1 VTVPRD
7 DISVSADDVSSLGE
21 GPPTSAIEEVDRSD
35 WDWLRNVYQG
45 DKMPQLTLRTII
57 SGMLIGGLMSISN
70 LYVGLKMGW
79 GFGVT
84 ITSCIIAFAVFKTLE
99 TIVPAYR
106 RRPFNILEDCTM
118 TTCASAAGSLS
129 TGALISA
136 IPALYLTTGHPMIW
150 WQMMI
155 WVGSIALLGV
165 CMAIPLKRQLINVD
179 KLPFPSGTAT
189 ATTLRTLHSTG
200 GDAIVQAKTLFGC
213 ALFAALLNIWVDAW
227 RPICEWAGEKL
238 KNVDM
243 GKSLGEWAFPD
254 TFPLFP
260 GDFGRRL
267 MTHQTISFE
276 GSTIF
281 MAAGALMGI
290 RVGWSLFIGAI
301 VFFGILPPIL
311 ESEGVIHM
319 NPKEAFKSISAGWA
333 LWPAVA
339 MMVTSGLT
347 AFALRWKTIAR
358 SFGELTAIFGIKKEQ
373 TDPLAQV
380 EAPLWWF
387 LVGTL
392 VSGAACVVSGYFFF
406 EIAWWMGIIAVV
418 LTFVLAII
426 AARATGETDFTPI
439 GAMGKI
445 TQLTYGLLAPS
456 NTTINLSTASIT
468 GAGACHS
475 ADLLVSMKAGY
486 LVGANP
492 RRQALSQFFGVIAG
506 VLVCIPVYSIIVR
519 MPVFDPAAEKAAAAP
534 IAATEVGETV
544 RSKAE
549 AKPTEP
555 AADASTKTNLCTAE
569 FPAPSAVIWKSVAEL
584 LTEGFSKLPRY
595 SVLAMIIAG
604 VLGIAIALAEEYM
617 PRHWAKWLPSATGL
631 GIAGVIQAHQSIA
644 LFLGALIAWT
654 WMKAH
659 RPSGDRYIVAGSSG
673 LIAGESLMG
682 VTLKLWEGGPVI
694 VKGIWHSLFG

>member
-7 DISVSADDVSSLGE
+7 DITVSADDVSSLADE
-21 GPPTSAIEEVDRSD
+21 PPVLPAEEADRSD
-35 WDWLRNVYQG
+35 LDWLKNVYQG
-45 DKMPQLTLRTII
+45 DKMPQFTLRTIV

-84 ITSCIIAFAVFKTLE
+84 ITSCIIAFAAFKTLE
-99 TIVPAYR
+99 VVIPAYR
-106 RRPFNILEDCTM
+106 RKPFNILEDCTM

-136 IPALYLTTGHPMIW
+136 VPALYLTTGQPMIW
-150 WQMMI
+150 WQLMI
-155 WVGSIALLGV
+155 WVGCIAMLGV

-189 ATTLRTLHSTG
+189 AATLRTLHTTG

-213 ALFAALLNIWVDAW
+213 ALFAAVLNIWVDAW
-227 RPICEWAGEKL
+227 KPICEWL
-238 KNVDM
+238 
-243 GKSLGEWAFPD
+243 GKTFGDLELGKRLGGYAFPD

-260 GDFGRRL
+260 GDFGHRL
-267 MTHQTISFE
+267 MTHNTISFQ

-290 RVGWSLFIGAI
+290 RVGVSLLIGAI

-311 ESEGVIHM
+311 ESQDILHFAAD
-319 NPKEAFKSISAGWA
+319 KTAFQTISAGWT

-339 MMVTSGLT
+339 LMVTSGLM
-347 AFALRWKTIAR
+347 AFGLRWRTIAR
-358 SFGELTAIFGIKKEQ
+358 SFAELTSIFGIQSKQK
-373 TDPLAQV
+373 DPLTHV
-380 EAPLWWF
+380 EAPMWWF
-387 LVGTL
+387 LVGL
-392 VSGAACVVSGYFFF
+392 VVSGGACVFFGYLF
-406 EIAWWMGIIAVV
+406 FDIRWWMGVIAVL

-456 NTTINLSTASIT
+456 NTTVNLSTASIT

-492 RRQALSQFFGVIAG
+492 RRQALSQIFGVIAG

-519 MPVFDPAAEKAAAAP
+519 MPVFDPAAQSAAAVPAVKSQKDDGKQAAKSKAAD
-534 IAATEVGETV
+534 T
-544 RSKAE
+544 
-549 AKPTEP
+549 
-555 AADASTKTNLCTAE
+555 STKTNLCTSE

-584 LTEGFSKLPRY
+584 LSQGFSKLPRY

-604 VLGIAIALAEEYM
+604 VLGIAIALAEEFL
-617 PRHWAKWLPSATGL
+617 PRHYAKWLPSATGL
-631 GIAGVIQAHQSIA
+631 GIAGVVRADQSIA
-644 LFLGALIAWT
+644 LFIGALIAWI

-659 RPSGDRYIVAGSSG
+659 RSSGERFIVSGSSG

-694 VKGIWHSLFG
+694 AKGVWHSLFG